1 MVHTMCSLFKRRRKR
16 HGESDFLTS
25 LVVLK
30 PLLSYVKA
38 SMSGPKC
45 PKASKHFVLVHGAW
59 HGAWSWYK
67 IVALIRS
74 SGHNVTALDL
84 GASGIN
90 PKQVLEIPLLSDYFS
105 PLMEFMDSLP
115 AHVKVILVG
124 HSFGGLA
131 ISKAMESFPE
141 KISVAVFVTAH
152 MPGPTLN
159 ATTLLTKLKS
169 SSGMLS
175 QLDNRVTYDNGP
187 TNPPTTFILGPM
199 YLARNTYQ
207 LCPIQDWVLA
217 TTLTRPLY
225 IYSDEDISKE
235 MGLSSKRYGTV
246 RRVFI
251 VAAEDKTLN
260 KEIQEWMIE
269 KNPPDEVE
277 EISGS
282 DHMAMMAIDLGGSG
296 INPKQVLEVPRLS
309 DYFSPLMDFLTSL
322 HAHEKVVLVG
332 HSLGGFAIS
341 RAMESFPQNILVAIF
356 VTAVMPGPTLNATT
370 IYSKDWALAT
380 MLVRP
385 RYLYNLEDISKVMAL
400 SSNRYGSVRRV
411 FIVAGEDKQLTKEFQ
426 QWMIERNPPDEVK
439 EIPDADHMVMMSRS
453 LQLFTLLLRII
464 HE

>member
-1 MVHTMCSLFKRRRKR
+1 
-16 HGESDFLTS
+16 
-25 LVVLK
+25 
-30 PLLSYVKA
+30 
-38 SMSGPKC
+38 MSGPKC

-124 HSFGGLA
+124 HSFGGFA

-141 KISVAVFVTAH
+141 KIS
-152 MPGPTLN
+152 
-159 ATTLLTKLKS
+159 LKS

-187 TNPPTTFILGPM
+187 TNPPTTFILGPK

-235 MGLSSKRYGTV
+235 MVLSSKRYGTV

-282 DHMAMMAIDLGGSG
+282 DHMAMMS
-296 INPKQVLEVPRLS
+296 NPQRL
-309 DYFSPLMDFLTSL
+309 FS
-322 HAHEKVVLVG
+322 
-332 HSLGGFAIS
+332 
-341 RAMESFPQNILVAIF
+341 
-356 VTAVMPGPTLNATT
+356 
-370 IYSKDWALAT
+370 
-380 MLVRP
+380 
-385 RYLYNLEDISKVMAL
+385 
-400 SSNRYGSVRRV
+400 
-411 FIVAGEDKQLTKEFQ
+411 
-426 QWMIERNPPDEVK
+426 
-439 EIPDADHMVMMSRS
+439 
-453 LQLFTLLLRII
+453 LLLPIA
-464 HE
+464 HK